1 MVRDLTTVRILRY
14 GDYLELFRWALKY
27 HHKCLTRK
35 MEEETQTHTV
45 KMEGYP
51 EAMWLHTKEGQG
63 VQAAT
68 RSQERG
74 PEQIPSQSLWKE
86 PTLLTL

>member
-1 MVRDLTTVRILRY
+1 
-14 GDYLELFRWALKY
+14 
-27 HHKCLTRK
+27 

-86 PTLLTL
+86 PTLLTLWFQTSTVRE